1 MQEWLYN
8 NDILMNSIHNECK
21 SGIAKRF
28 IKTLK
33 SKICKKLT
41 ASDSKYYLLYLN
53 KLVHQCNNTYDPF
66 INKKPINWDY
76 AVSSEKIKTN
86 SKASKGEYIK
96 CVGGRAGGCCKFFK
110 TKIVAQETIDLNI
123 S

>member
-1 MQEWLYN
+1 
-8 NDILMNSIHNECK
+8 MNE
-21 SGIAKRF
+21 
-28 IKTLK
+28 
-33 SKICKKLT
+33 
-41 ASDSKYYLLYLN
+41 
-53 KLVHQCNNTYDPF
+53 LVNQCNNTYDPF

-110 TKIVAQETIDLNI
+110 TKIVAQDTIDLNI

>member
-1 MQEWLYN
+1 MQEWLCN
-8 NDILMNSIHNECK
+8 NDILMNPIHNEGK
-21 SGIAKRF
+21 SGIAKWF

-41 ASDSKYYLLYLN
+41 ASDSKYDLPYLN
-53 KLVHQCNNTYDPF
+53 KLVHQCNNTYDLF

-86 SKASKGEYIK
+86 SKTSKGEYIK
-96 CVGGRAGGCCKFFK
+96 CVGGRAGGCYKFFK
-110 TKIVAQETIDLNI
+110 TKLVAQETIDLNI